1 MQWKPGTLN
10 ADTWSDSLWHHVT
23 PAETRAEALVRSGS
37 TPPLDGRAVVAFADL
52 LAELRL
58 GRGLSQEELAAV
70 AKVSVRAISDLER
83 GLTRRPQAG
92 TVRGLADALGL
103 GVAERAEFEQAS
115 RQAPPAQRARL
126 EPAAAAGLPAPL
138 ASIVGRDADVAAI
151 GRLLRGTARLVTITG
166 PGGVGKTRLAVEAGW
181 RVGGRFDRVSW
192 VDLSPLRTADE
203 VPATIGAVVGPT
215 GQPGSVRS
223 LTGRIGSASWLL
235 ILDSAERVADAAPAL
250 ADLLAGCPRLALL
263 VTSRVALRLRGE
275 HLWPLTPLAVPPPAD
290 SGEEDRLDRLAAT
303 PAVALLVER
312 ARAVRPGFALDAGNA
327 AAVAALCRRLDG
339 LPLAIE
345 LAAARLRTREP
356 RDLAALLGERLAGLR
371 SDAADLPDRHRSLP
385 ATVAWSTDQLA
396 PVERLVLGALALF
409 PGGAWPA
416 ALRAVLA
423 TTVESSTVDGSV
435 TALAACSLVTVTD
448 RGGTAWVGML
458 DTIREIAG
466 ELLAEAA
473 AGPAVRRA
481 FAAYAAE
488 LLQAATG
495 GEPDYRRVDAEWPAV
510 RAGLAE
516 AVTTAPELLDPA
528 LVRAVTAYHTS
539 RGHFPAARH
548 TLTVIAEAAPDP
560 AARAYALLGAGI
572 AANEDGDHQAAV
584 ELGDRAA
591 ARFAELPGHAG
602 RCAALTLVGNAHKLS
617 GHYPPA
623 RTAYT
628 TALDLAQVAGDR
640 ARVAVVL
647 NNLGI
652 LAHEV
657 GEHAVARDRYAA
669 SLRIKRELGDETG
682 AAVTL
687 ISLADLDLA
696 GGRLSEAREAG
707 EQAAAIFRAHG
718 ERRSL
723 AHSLAVLAGVA
734 IAQHRPDDAAAL
746 AGEALEIAR
755 AVEYRPAI
763 GLALARLGD
772 MAAAVGDRAGAA
784 RRYRDALDHL
794 YDAEVTAGVLHA
806 LSALETADQAGPA
819 GD

>member
-1 MQWKPGTLN
+1 
-10 ADTWSDSLWHHVT
+10 
-23 PAETRAEALVRSGS
+23 
-37 TPPLDGRAVVAFADL
+37 VAFADL

-58 GRGLSQEELAAV
+58 GRGLSQEELAA
-70 AKVSVRAISDLER
+70 AAMVSVRAISDLER

-92 TVRGLADALGL
+92 TVRRLADALGL
-103 GVAERAEFEQAS
+103 GAGERAEFERAS
-115 RQAPPAQRARL
+115 RKAPPAQRARL

-138 ASIVGRDADVAAI
+138 ASIVGRDADVTAI
-151 GRLLRGTARLVTITG
+151 GRLLRGSARLVTITG

-181 RVGGRFDRVSW
+181 RIGGRFHRVAW

-203 VPATIGAVVGPT
+203 VPAAIGAAVGPT

-250 ADLLAGCPRLALL
+250 AELLAGCPQLTLL

-275 HLWPLTPLAVPPPAD
+275 HLWPLTPLPVPPQAD
-290 SGEEDRLDRLAAT
+290 PGEGDRLDRLAAT
-303 PAVALLVER
+303 PAVTLLVER

-356 RDLAALLGERLAGLR
+356 RDLAALLGERLAGLH

-409 PGGAWPA
+409 PGGARPA

-423 TTVESSTVDGSV
+423 ATVEPSTVDGSV
-435 TALAACSLVTVTD
+435 AALAACSLVTVTD
-448 RGGTAWVGML
+448 RDGIAWIGML

-466 ELLAEAA
+466 ELLAGAE

-481 FAAYAAE
+481 FAAHAAE
-488 LLQAATG
+488 LLASTG
-495 GEPDYRRVDAEWPAV
+495 GEPDYRLVDAEWPAV

-516 AVTTAPELLDPA
+516 AVATAPELLDPA

-548 TLTVIAEAAPDP
+548 TLAAIAEAAPDP

-584 ELGDRAA
+584 ELGERAA

-602 RCAALTLVGNAHKLS
+602 RCGALTLVGNAHKLS

-628 TALDLAQVAGDR
+628 AALDLAQAAGDR

-657 GEHAVARDRYAA
+657 GEHPVARDRYAE

-696 GGRLSEAREAG
+696 DSRLPAAREFG

-718 ERRSL
+718 ERRNL
-723 AHSLAVLAGVA
+723 AHSLAVLAG
-734 IAQHRPDDAAAL
+734 IAVTQHRPDDAAAL

-772 MAAAVGDRAGAA
+772 LAAAAGDRADAA
-784 RRYRDALDHL
+784 HRYRDALDHL
-794 YDAEVTAGVLHA
+794 YDAEVTAAVLHA
-806 LSALETADQAGPA
+806 LSALETADHTGPT

>member
-1 MQWKPGTLN
+1 
-10 ADTWSDSLWHHVT
+10 
-23 PAETRAEALVRSGS
+23 
-37 TPPLDGRAVVAFADL
+37 VAFADL

-58 GRGLSQEELAAV
+58 GRGLSQEELAA
-70 AKVSVRAISDLER
+70 AANVSVRAISDLER
-83 GLTRRPQAG
+83 GLTRRPQGA
-92 TVRGLADALGL
+92 TVRRLADALGL
-103 GVAERAEFEQAS
+103 GVAERAEFELAS

-151 GRLLRGTARLVTITG
+151 GRMLRGSARLVTITG

-181 RVGGRFDRVSW
+181 RTGGRFDRVGW
-192 VDLSPLRTADE
+192 VDLSPLQTADE
-203 VPATIGAVVGPT
+203 VPATIGAAIGPA

-250 ADLLAGCPRLALL
+250 ADLLAGCPRLVLL
-263 VTSRVALRLRGE
+263 VTSRVALGLRGE
-275 HLWPLTPLAVPPPAD
+275 HLWPLTPLAVPPLAD
-290 SGEEDRLDRLAAT
+290 SGEPDRLAAT

-356 RDLAALLGERLAGLR
+356 HDLATLLGERLAGLQ

-396 PVERLVLGALALF
+396 PVERLVLGTLALF
-409 PGGAWPA
+409 PGGARPA

-423 TTVESSTVDGSV
+423 ATAEPSTVDGSV
-435 TALAACSLVTVTD
+435 AALAACSLVTVTD
-448 RGGTAWVGML
+448 RGGTAWIGML
-458 DTIREIAG
+458 DTIREIAS
-466 ELLAEAA
+466 ELLAAA
-473 AGPAVRRA
+473 EAGPAVRRA
-481 FAAYAAE
+481 FAAHAAG
-488 LLQAATG
+488 LLASTG
-495 GEPDYRRVDAEWPAV
+495 GEPDYRLVDAEWPAV

-516 AVTTAPELLDPA
+516 AVAIAPELLDPA

-548 TLTVIAEAAPDP
+548 TLTAIAEAAPDQ

-584 ELGDRAA
+584 ELGERAA

-628 TALDLAQVAGDR
+628 TALDLAQAAGDR

-657 GEHAVARDRYAA
+657 GEHPVARDRYAE

-682 AAVTL
+682 AAITL

-696 GGRLSEAREAG
+696 DGRLPEAREAG
-707 EQAAAIFRAHG
+707 EQAVAIFRAHG
-718 ERRSL
+718 ERRNL
-723 AHSLAVLAGVA
+723 AHSLAVLAGIA
-734 IAQHRPDDAAAL
+734 NAQHRPEDATAL

-763 GLALARLGD
+763 GLALTRLGD
-772 MAAAVGDRAGAA
+772 LSAAAGDRPGAV

-794 YDAEVTAGVLHA
+794 YDAEVTTAVLHA
-806 LSALETADQAGPA
+806 LSTLEAA

>member
-1 MQWKPGTLN
+1 M
-10 ADTWSDSLWHHVT
+10 
-23 PAETRAEALVRSGS
+23 
-37 TPPLDGRAVVAFADL
+37 AFADL

-70 AKVSVRAISDLER
+70 AMVSVRAISDLER
-83 GLTRRPQAG
+83 GLTRRPQGA
-92 TVRGLADALGL
+92 TVRRLADALGL
-103 GVAERAEFEQAS
+103 AMAERAEFELAS
-115 RQAPPAQRARL
+115 RQAPPAQRGRL

-151 GRLLRGTARLVTITG
+151 GRLLRGSARLVTITG

-181 RVGGRFDRVSW
+181 RIGGRFDRVGW

-203 VPATIGAVVGPT
+203 VPATIGAAVGPT

-250 ADLLAGCPRLALL
+250 ADLLAGCPRLVLL
-263 VTSRVALRLRGE
+263 VTSRVALGLRGE
-275 HLWPLTPLAVPPPAD
+275 HLWPLTPLPVPPPAD
-290 SGEEDRLDRLAAT
+290 SGELDRLAAT

-356 RDLAALLGERLAGLR
+356 RDLATLLGERLAELN

-385 ATVAWSTDQLA
+385 ATLAWSTDQLA
-396 PVERLVLGALALF
+396 PVERLALGALALF
-409 PGGAWPA
+409 PGGARPA
-416 ALRAVLA
+416 ALRSVLA
-423 TTVESSTVDGSV
+423 TAVDPSTVDGSV
-435 TALAACSLVTVTD
+435 AALAACSLVTVTD
-448 RGGTAWVGML
+448 RGGAAWVGML

-466 ELLAEAA
+466 DLLAEAA

-481 FAAYAAE
+481 FAAYAAG
-488 LLQAATG
+488 LLRADTG
-495 GEPDYRRVDAEWPAV
+495 GEPDYLRVDAELPAV

-516 AVTTAPELLDPA
+516 AVAIAPELLDPE

-548 TLTVIAEAAPDP
+548 TLTAIAEAAPDP

-572 AANEDGDHQAAV
+572 AANEDGDHPAAV
-584 ELGDRAA
+584 ELGERAA
-591 ARFAELPGHAG
+591 ARFAELPEHAG

-628 TALDLAQVAGDR
+628 TALDLAQAAGDR

-652 LAHEV
+652 LAHETD
-657 GEHAVARDRYAA
+657 EHPVARDRYAA
-669 SLRIKRELGDETG
+669 SLRIKRELGDDTG

-696 GGRLSEAREAG
+696 DGRLPTAREAG

-723 AHSLAVLAGVA
+723 AHSLAVLAGIA
-734 IAQHRPDDAAAL
+734 IAQHRHDDAVAL
-746 AGEALEIAR
+746 AGEALDIAR

-772 MAAAVGDRAGAA
+772 LAAAAGDRADAA

-794 YDAEVTAGVLHA
+794 YDAEATAAVVHA
-806 LSALETADQAGPA
+806 LSALETVDHAGPA
-819 GD
+819 SD

>member
-1 MQWKPGTLN
+1 M
-10 ADTWSDSLWHHVT
+10 
-23 PAETRAEALVRSGS
+23 
-37 TPPLDGRAVVAFADL
+37 AFADL

-58 GRGLSQEELAAV
+58 GRGLSQEELAAA

-83 GLTRRPQAG
+83 GFTRRPQAG
-92 TVRGLADALGL
+92 TVRRLADTLGL
-103 GVAERAEFEQAS
+103 SAGERAEFEQAS

-181 RVGGRFDRVSW
+181 RIGGRFDRVSW

-223 LTGRIGSASWLL
+223 LTSRIGSASWLL
-235 ILDSAERVADAAPAL
+235 ILDSAEQVADAAPAL

-263 VTSRVALRLRGE
+263 VTSRVALCLRGE
-275 HLWPLTPLAVPPPAD
+275 HLWPLAPLAVPPTD
-290 SGEEDRLDRLAAT
+290 SGEEDRLAAT

-327 AAVAALCRRLDG
+327 SAVAALCRRLDG

-356 RDLAALLGERLAGLR
+356 RDLAALLGERLAGLH

-396 PVERLVLGALALF
+396 PVERLVLGTVALF
-409 PGGAWPA
+409 PGGARPA
-416 ALRAVLA
+416 ALRSVLDS
-423 TTVESSTVDGSV
+423 TVEPSAVDGSV
-435 TALAACSLVTVTD
+435 TALAACSLVTVTH
-448 RGGTAWVGML
+448 RGGTAWIGML

-466 ELLAEAA
+466 ELLAEAE
-473 AGPAVRRA
+473 AGTAVRRS

-548 TLTVIAEAAPDP
+548 TLTVIADAARDP

-591 ARFAELPGHAG
+591 TRFAELPGHTG
-602 RCAALTLVGNAHKLS
+602 RCAALTLVGNAHKLA
-617 GHYPPA
+617 GHYPQA

-628 TALDLAQVAGDR
+628 AALDLAEAAGDR

-652 LAHEV
+652 LGHEV
-657 GEHAVARDRYAA
+657 GEHAVARDRYAE
-669 SLRIKRELGDETG
+669 SLRIKQEFGDETG

-696 GGRLSEAREAG
+696 GGRLPEAREAG
-707 EQAAAIFRAHG
+707 EQAAATFRAHG

-772 MAAAVGDRAGAA
+772 LSAAAGDRPGAA
-784 RRYRDALDHL
+784 RRYSDALDHL
-794 YDAEVTAGVLHA
+794 YDAEVTAAVLQA
-806 LSALETADQAGPA
+806 LSAIETA

>member
-1 MQWKPGTLN
+1 
-10 ADTWSDSLWHHVT
+10 
-23 PAETRAEALVRSGS
+23 
-37 TPPLDGRAVVAFADL
+37 VAFADL

-58 GRGLSQEELAAV
+58 GRGLSQEELASA
-70 AKVSVRAISDLER
+70 AEVSVRAISDLER

-92 TVRGLADALGL
+92 TVRRLADTLGL
-103 GVAERAEFEQAS
+103 SAAERAEFEQAS

-181 RVGGRFDRVSW
+181 RIGGRFDRVSW

-223 LTGRIGSASWLL
+223 LTSRIGSASWLL
-235 ILDSAERVADAAPAL
+235 ILDSAEQVADAAPAL

-263 VTSRVALRLRGE
+263 VTSRVALCLRGE
-275 HLWPLTPLAVPPPAD
+275 HLWPLAPLAVPPPAD

-303 PAVALLVER
+303 PAVALLIER

-327 AAVAALCRRLDG
+327 SAVAALCRRLDG

-345 LAAARLRTREP
+345 LAAARLRTREAQ
-356 RDLAALLGERLAGLR
+356 DLAALLGERLAGLR

-385 ATVAWSTDQLA
+385 ATVAWSTDQLT
-396 PVERLVLGALALF
+396 PVERLVLGTVALF
-409 PGGAWPA
+409 PGGARPA
-416 ALRAVLA
+416 ALRAVLD
-423 TTVESSTVDGSV
+423 TTVEPSAVDGSV
-435 TALAACSLVTVTD
+435 TALAACSLVTITD
-448 RGGTAWVGML
+448 RGGTAWIGML

-466 ELLAEAA
+466 ELLAEA
-473 AGPAVRRA
+473 GPAVRQA

-488 LLQAATG
+488 LLQAVTG

-591 ARFAELPGHAG
+591 ARFAELPGHSG
-602 RCAALTLVGNAHKLS
+602 QCAALTLVGNAHKLA
-617 GHYPPA
+617 GHYPQA

-628 TALDLAQVAGDR
+628 TALDLAEVAGDR

-652 LAHEV
+652 LGHEV
-657 GEHAVARDRYAA
+657 GEHAVARDRYAE
-669 SLRIKRELGDETG
+669 SLRIKQEFGDETG

-696 GGRLSEAREAG
+696 GGRLPEAREAG
-707 EQAAAIFRAHG
+707 EEAAAIFRAHG

-734 IAQHRPDDAAAL
+734 VAQHRPDDAAAL

-772 MAAAVGDRAGAA
+772 LSAAAGDRAGAA
-784 RRYRDALDHL
+784 RRYSDALDHL
-794 YDAEVTAGVLHA
+794 YDAEVTAAVLHA
-806 LSALETADQAGPA
+806 LSALETANHAGPA